1 MKNNRFF
8 ILMIILFGALI
19 VYLFTEQKNEKLH
32 NQTPLMDAHTIIKK
46 LNLTEHPEGGYFKET
61 YRSTGVI
68 SEKELGPSYS
78 GDRKYSTCIYFLL
91 TSEKFS
97 AFHKINQDEIWHF
110 YKGTPLLL
118 HIITKEGV
126 YKTITIG
133 NDFEKGEV
141 PQYVVKGGDW
151 FAAEVIEKEA
161 YALVGCTVAPGF
173 DFADFVLPERK
184 ELVALFPQHQEIIS
198 KLTHH

>member
-1 MKNNRFF
+1 MTEIQELDNMNAQK
-8 ILMIILFGALI
+8 LI
-19 VYLFTEQKNEKLH
+19 QE
-32 NQTPLMDAHTIIKK
+32 
-46 LNLTEHPEGGYFKET
+46 LNLQEHPEGGYFKET
-61 YRSTGVI
+61 YRSNEFI
-68 SEKELGPSYS
+68 SENELGTNYK
-78 GDRKYSTCIYFLL
+78 GDRNHSTCIYFLL

-110 YKGTPLLL
+110 YKGAPLLL
-118 HIITKEGV
+118 HIITKEGK
-126 YKTITIG
+126 YMDIKIG

-151 FAAEVIEKEA
+151 FAAEVIDDNA
-161 YALVGCTVAPGF
+161 FTLVGCTVAPGF

-184 ELVALFPQHQEIIS
+184 ELIKLFPKHVAIIT

>member
-1 MKNNRFF
+1 MKVTYIFAT
-8 ILMIILFGALI
+8 LLTVSLLVVGCKQ
-19 VYLFTEQKNEKLH
+19 VQKEKS
-32 NQTPLMDAHTIIKK
+32 NMEDTQMNAITIIKE
-46 LNLTEHPEGGYFKET
+46 LGLLEHPEGGYFKET
-61 YRSTGVI
+61 YRSKGSI
-68 SEKELGPSYS
+68 SNATLGENYQ
-78 GDRKYSTCIYFLL
+78 GDRNYSTCIYFLL

-110 YKGTPLLL
+110 YKGSPLLL
-118 HIITKEGV
+118 HIISKEGN
-126 YKTITIG
+126 YSSIKIG

-151 FAAEVIEKEA
+151 FAAEVISNNA
-161 YALVGCTVAPGF
+161 YTLVGCTVAPGF

-184 ELVALFPQHQEIIS
+184 ELTALFPQHQEIIT

>member
-1 MKNNRFF
+1 MKSNRFF
-8 ILMIILFGALI
+8 RLMIILSGALI
-19 VYLFTEQKNEKLH
+19 VYLLAEQENEKLYD
-32 NQTPLMDAHTIIKK
+32 QTPLMDAHTIIKK
-46 LNLTEHPEGGYFKET
+46 LNLIEHPEGGYFKET
-61 YRSTGVI
+61 YRSTGMI
-68 SEKELGPSYS
+68 SEKELGASYS
-78 GDRKYSTCIYFLL
+78 SDRNYSTCIYFLL

-118 HIITKEGV
+118 HIITKEGF
-126 YKTITIG
+126 YKTVTIG
-133 NDFEKGEV
+133 NDLEKGEV

-151 FAAEVIEKEA
+151 FAAEVIENEA

-184 ELVALFPQHQEIIS
+184 ELITMYPEHTEIIT